1 MVKDHSDWEKGNQLL
16 PHGLL
21 FLINSKGPFI
31 CIIAQTTAFVTP
43 VVEQWLEREIAQWV
57 RPMKDRSDDPS
68 HHERMLLPQSYISLH
83 EGSIRRPIAPWTNAL
98 TTELHLAPPWRI
110 DPTTHRTMNECSYH
124 RATSRSTIKDRSDD
138 PSHHERMLLP
148 QSYIS
153 LHEGSIRRPIAPWT
167 NALTTELHLAPPWRI
182 DPTTHR
188 TMNECSYHRATSRS
202 MKDRSDDPSH
212 HERMLLPQSYISLH
226 HEGSIRRPIAPWTN
240 ALTTEL
246 HLAPWRIDPTTHRTM
261 NECSYHRATSRS
273 TMKDR
278 SNDPSHH
285 ERMLLPQSYISLHE
299 GSIRRPIAPWA
310 NALTTELHLAPPWRI
325 DPTTHRTMNE
335 CSYHRATSRSM
346 KDRSDDPS
354 HHERM
359 LLPQSYISLHH
370 EGSIRRPIAPWAN
383 TLTTELHL
391 APPWRIDPTTHRT
404 MNEHSYHRA
413 TSRSLL

>member
-1 MVKDHSDWEKGNQLL
+1 
-16 PHGLL
+16 
-21 FLINSKGPFI
+21 
-31 CIIAQTTAFVTP
+31 
-43 VVEQWLEREIAQWV
+43 
-57 RPMKDRSDDPS
+57 MKDRSDDPS
-68 HHERMLLPQSYISLH
+68 HHERMLLSQSYISLYEGSIRRPIAPWTNALITELHLAPWRIDPTTHRTMNECSYHRATSRSMKDRSDDPSHHELMLLSQSYISLH

-98 TTELHLAPPWRI
+98 TTELHLAPWRI

-124 RATSRSTIKDRSDD
+124 RATSRSMKDRSDD
-138 PSHHERMLLP
+138 PSHHELMLLS

-167 NALTTELHLAPPWRI
+167 NALTTELHLAPWRI

-246 HLAPWRIDPTTHRTM
+246 YLA
-261 NECSYHRATSRS
+261 
-273 TMKDR
+273 
-278 SNDPSHH
+278 
-285 ERMLLPQSYISLHE
+285 
-299 GSIRRPIAPWA
+299 
-310 NALTTELHLAPPWRI
+310 PWRI

-359 LLPQSYISLHH
+359 LLPQSYISLH
-370 EGSIRRPIAPWAN
+370 EGSIRRPIAPWTNA
-383 TLTTELHL
+383 LTTELHL
-391 APPWRIDPTTHRT
+391 APWRIDPTTHRT
-404 MNEHSYHRA
+404 MNECSYHRA
-413 TSRSLL
+413 TSRSTMKDRSDDPSHHERMLLPQSYISLHEGSIRRPIAPWTNALTTELHLAPYFKTVY